1 MERIIKDSGK
11 VRIHLKD
18 GVPIIE
24 VYHNGEL
31 SLADIA
37 WIHHALLKDMTPALE
52 TPINLI
58 IDRSGSYSLSAEA
71 YINMQ
76 QLMVEAKRVAYVT
89 HAPSQEAL
97 VKLAAD
103 SYLADKPVASFS
115 SIEKAIDWLKES
127 SQ

>member
-11 VRIHLKD
+11 VQIHLKD
-18 GVPIIE
+18 GIPIIE

-31 SLADIA
+31 SLADIV
-37 WIHHALLKDMTPALE
+37 WIRNALLNEVSPPLQLPTD
-52 TPINLI
+52 II

-76 QLMVEAKRVAYVT
+76 QLMEEAKRIAYVT

-115 SIEKAIDWLKES
+115 SIKEAMDWLKES
-127 SQ
+127 T

>member
-11 VRIHLKD
+11 IRIHLKD
-18 GVPIIE
+18 GIPIIE

-37 WIHHALLKDMTPALE
+37 WIRNALLNEVSPPLQLPTD
-52 TPINLI
+52 II

-76 QLMVEAKRVAYVT
+76 QLMEEAKRVAYVT

-115 SIEKAIDWLKES
+115 SIKKAMGWLKES
-127 SQ
+127 T